1 MPSLRPLL
9 EDFEKIAGQRIEEM
23 DLSLQE
29 NGLNEVLTQF
39 LSAREA
45 AKYIKDNPALQRGL
59 NDPIYS
65 LFARTLTKG
74 RKPLKD
80 DGLKAVGRN
89 VLDTVAEMD
98 DKDLLEF
105 AYNQVY
111 GPHERKTED
120 QINAQKKAR
129 ELWGKA
135 EQKAVRAYKKNNNL
149 RSEEL
154 RGIWVEEFYRLAK
167 KEGLDARFVQGLS
180 TFSVGDK
187 TSVADYQGKG
197 RGDALMNG
205 DAALMDVVI
214 EVNGEKMD
222 ITRSFVVSRTKDGGL
237 QMTGIDYTKKGEEF
251 KKYIDGLGLSR
262 QQKQGHLAI
271 NETLHR
277 ILEGLEMGADG
288 ERKIKRYEEM
298 TAKAVDIIS
307 SHKIG
312 KKFGFWR
319 KIHEVFGEEGAHNFG
334 LGHFQDRSP

>member
-1 MPSLRPLL
+1 MPRKRQGSSGARLSRRRSGLIR
-9 EDFEKIAGQRIEEM
+9 KITICAPKNCAGY
-23 DLSLQE
+23 
-29 NGLNEVLTQF
+29 GW
-39 LSAREA
+39 
-45 AKYIKDNPALQRGL
+45 
-59 NDPIYS
+59 
-65 LFARTLTKG
+65 
-74 RKPLKD
+74 
-80 DGLKAVGRN
+80 RN
-89 VLDTVAEMD
+89 
-98 DKDLLEF
+98 
-105 AYNQVY
+105 
-111 GPHERKTED
+111 
-120 QINAQKKAR
+120 
-129 ELWGKA
+129 
-135 EQKAVRAYKKNNNL
+135 
-149 RSEEL
+149 
-154 RGIWVEEFYRLAK
+154 FYRLAK

-271 NETLHR
+271 NGTLHR

-334 LGHFQDRSP
+334 LGHFQDRSPLKGKIQVGDIINLGPGFISPGEAVFRNEVQVPDYKDGYEIVGSPPFSAGLPLSPCQKRGGSRVVHAWFGNVSCGNGGGRCW